1 MHKFLWDRF
10 RGIRQDLTQQHMSN
24 TFSARLHEEMVR
36 FHIMAEHIL
45 CEEVAT
51 IQDPD
56 GFNSHLNVEQL
67 NKCLT
72 TLFDIYDAYA
82 EKDRA
87 LPNEPEMR
95 AYMLLLQLDTHG
107 KFDHNH
113 SQVCDDRH
121 PRFPMDSII
130 SRTESREKGFS
141 RERLELLPSV
151 FMRRAELPFHHRA
164 GTFSLSH

>member
-1 MHKFLWDRF
+1 MPSHLHARVVYTLSQVHKFLWDRF

-113 SQVCDDRH
+113 SQVCNPLRCIH
-121 PRFPMDSII
+121 GFRSAAPLRQHSTTRVYPKI
-130 SRTESREKGFS
+130 RT
-141 RERLELLPSV
+141 
-151 FMRRAELPFHHRA
+151 
-164 GTFSLSH
+164 

>member
-1 MHKFLWDRF
+1 
-10 RGIRQDLTQQHMSN
+10 MSN

-121 PRFPMDSII
+121 PRFPMDSL
-130 SRTESREKGFS
+130 S
-141 RERLELLPSV
+141 LA
-151 FMRRAELPFHHRA
+151 RRAVKKDSAAETGIAAVGVHETCRASIPPPCRHLQPFPLRLA
-164 GTFSLSH
+164 YVVWP